1 MIKEVIAKNEER
13 MKKTLSAAKSEF
25 ASLRAGRATPAL
37 LDKVM
42 VEYYGSLVPVN
53 QVGNISVPEPRM
65 ILIQPWE
72 KPMLHEI
79 EKAITR
85 SDLGLSPNNDGTVIR
100 LNIPQLTEERRTD
113 LVKTLNKR
121 AEESKVSV
129 RNIRRDANEAI
140 KKLEKAKSITED
152 DAKKAQED
160 IQKIVDKYIKEIDIA
175 RAEKEK
181 EIMEVLLYGIFRIAS
196 C

>member
-1 MIKEVIAKNEER
+1 
-13 MKKTLSAAKSEF
+13 
-25 ASLRAGRATPAL
+25 
-37 LDKVM
+37 
-42 VEYYGSLVPVN
+42 
-53 QVGNISVPEPRM
+53 M

-181 EIMEVLLYGIFRIAS
+181 EIMEV
-196 C
+196 